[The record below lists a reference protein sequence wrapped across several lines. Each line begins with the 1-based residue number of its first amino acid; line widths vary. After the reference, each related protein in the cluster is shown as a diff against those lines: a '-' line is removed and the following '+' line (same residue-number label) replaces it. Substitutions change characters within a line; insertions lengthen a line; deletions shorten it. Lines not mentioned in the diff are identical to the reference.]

1 MDAFKRQQLV
11 RQRAVAKGSL
21 TRMQTFI
28 ETGDRKLN
36 EMQVRFEEL
45 SYIYNKFETAQI
57 ELELFDDVDHSA
69 DRLQFEDQYFAV
81 KAKFNELLHPA
92 ASPQLSRHSSSH
104 SSSSRYTHVS
114 HHSSTHIKL
123 PLISLPTFE
132 GETISWLHYRDT
144 FETLIVTNNAL
155 SNTKILL
162 SHCFFE
168 R

>member
-1 MDAFKRQQLV
+1 M

-36 EMQVRFEEL
+36 EMQVRSEKL
-45 SYIYNKFETAQI
+45 SNIYNKFETAQS
-57 ELELFDDVDHSA
+57 ELVIDHSA

-104 SSSSRYTHVS
+104 SSSSIHTCLTS
-114 HHSSTHIKL
+114 
-123 PLISLPTFE
+123 
-132 GETISWLHYRDT
+132 
-144 FETLIVTNNAL
+144 
-155 SNTKILL
+155 
-162 SHCFFE
+162 
-168 R
+168 